1 MGGARNRLGSPLTG
15 DSPMTDVAVRVSDP
29 ALARQV
35 FDLVAAAH
43 ADVASE
49 IGTRT
54 GLLVTDE
61 VPDATS
67 LPTIV
72 VAGAASAAPWRR
84 AAEAGVEQVV
94 VLPEGASLLGR
105 RLGEKRRAPTGTL
118 IRVIGTR
125 GGSGATTVACGLA
138 VALAEQLRTVL
149 VDGDSAGSGLD
160 VALGIETAK
169 GLRWGDL
176 SDVRGAVAATSILG
190 RLPVVADLPVLS
202 QGGPDADALGA
213 WRPVTESLLSTVAAV
228 VADVPRYRAEQLGSG
243 AHGVD
248 VLVVPHDVVA
258 LATARR
264 LTDSGAVGPEPVIAL
279 RRIRGPM
286 PAAAAVELLPH
297 RHVVEIPD
305 CSGVR
310 AGTDF
315 GDLAQAVTRRPFA
328 GACRELADAVM
339 GVGGGR

>member
-1 MGGARNRLGSPLTG
+1 
-15 DSPMTDVAVRVSDP
+15 MTDVAVRVSDP

-35 FDLVAAAH
+35 FDLVAAAQ
-43 ADVASE
+43 ADVATE
-49 IGTRT
+49 IGSRT

-61 VPDATS
+61 IPEATP
-67 LPTIV
+67 LPTIL
-72 VAGAASAAPWRR
+72 VAAADAQAPWRR

-105 RLGEKRRAPTGTL
+105 RLQEKRQTPTGTL

-125 GGSGATTVACGLA
+125 GGCGATTLACGLA
-138 VALAEQLRTVL
+138 VTLAGQLRTVL
-149 VDGDSAGSGLD
+149 VDGDGAGSGLD
-160 VALGIETAK
+160 VALGIEAVA

-176 SDVRGAVAATSILG
+176 ADVRGAVAATSILG
-190 RLPVVADLPVLS
+190 RLPVVGDLPVLS
-202 QGGPDADALGA
+202 HGGSYAPSDGG
-213 WRPVTESLLSTVAAV
+213 WRPVTESLLSAAATV
-228 VADVPRYRAEQLGSG
+228 VADVPRYRAEQL
-243 AHGVD
+243 D
-248 VLVVPHDVVA
+248 VRSHAADILVVPHDVVA

-264 LTDSGAVGPEPVIAL
+264 LIDSGAVGAEPVIAL

-286 PAAAAVELLPH
+286 PAAAAMELLPH
-297 RHVVEIPD
+297 RQVVEVPD
-305 CSGVR
+305 CAGVR

-328 GACRELADAVM
+328 GACRDLADAVL